1 MGKAIREVYGEALV
15 KYGKDDERIVVL
27 DADLSGSTKSGIF
40 GKACP
45 ERFLNVGIAES
56 NMVGMAAGLA
66 SVGKIPFVNTFT
78 VFLTTLGLCAARA
91 FGSYSQ
97 NSQLHTYGAI
107 GTCFGRF
114 STFLLLQ
121 Y

>member
-66 SVGKIPFVNTFT
+66 SVGKIPFVNT
-78 VFLTTLGLCAARA
+78 LR
-91 FGSYSQ
+91 SS
-97 NSQLHTYGAI
+97 
-107 GTCFGRF
+107 
-114 STFLLLQ
+114 
-121 Y
+121 

>member
-1 MGKAIREVYGEALV
+1 MGKAIREVYGEALA
-15 KYGKDDERIVVL
+15 KYGKDDERIVAL
-27 DADLSGSTKSGIF
+27 DADLSGSTKSAIF

-78 VFLTTLGLCAARA
+78 VFLTTPWSLRSKSLR
-91 FGSYSQ
+91 
-97 NSQLHTYGAI
+97 
-107 GTCFGRF
+107 
-114 STFLLLQ
+114 LLLAAADQ
-121 Y
+121 VCRRLRRHVRCI

>member
-45 ERFLNVGIAES
+45 ERFLNAPANLI
-56 NMVGMAAGLA
+56 
-66 SVGKIPFVNTFT
+66 
-78 VFLTTLGLCAARA
+78 
-91 FGSYSQ
+91 GS
-97 NSQLHTYGAI
+97 
-107 GTCFGRF
+107 CE
-114 STFLLLQ
+114 
-121 Y
+121 